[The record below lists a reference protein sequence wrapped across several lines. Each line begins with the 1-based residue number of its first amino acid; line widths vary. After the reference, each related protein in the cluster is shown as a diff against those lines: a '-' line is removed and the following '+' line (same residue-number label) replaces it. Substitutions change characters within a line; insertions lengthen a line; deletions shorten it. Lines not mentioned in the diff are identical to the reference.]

1 MILSPPW
8 RSLQVSRTEHT
19 HTHTQQQKDPV
30 CTIRDIETKKVFLTE
45 IFSII
50 SNLTFY
56 IQRGQDAGFEIADM
70 AR

>member
-1 MILSPPW
+1 MVLSPSW
-8 RSLQVSRTEHT
+8 RSLQVSKTEST
-19 HTHTQQQKDPV
+19 HTEQQKDRV
-30 CTIRDIETKKVFLTE
+30 YTIRDIKTKKVFLTE

-56 IQRGQDAGFEIADM
+56 IQRGQGAGFEIAGM

>member
-1 MILSPPW
+1 MILC
-8 RSLQVSRTEHT
+8 RLGDLCKSLEPNT
-19 HTHTQQQKDPV
+19 HTYTQQQKDPV

-56 IQRGQDAGFEIADM
+56 IQRGQGAGFEIADM